1 MVWGAAYLSE
11 AAARVVIIELVPAGT
26 ALAVSKT
33 MPYVVAALL
42 IGWTTVYGKR
52 SRHRGEQLAAAQL
65 QPPPPASPAHGAA
78 RAWPHNPP
86 PQRRHRGLAAERRRR
101 RAVESRIPWSHQPN

>member
-1 MVWGAAYLSE
+1 LTVVWGAAYLSE
-11 AAARVVIIELVPAGT
+11 AAARVAIIEMVPAGT

-42 IGWTTVYGKR
+42 IGWTTAYGKR

-65 QPPPPASPAHGAA
+65 STGPSQATERHDMAA
-78 RAWPHNPP
+78 
-86 PQRRHRGLAAERRRR
+86 
-101 RAVESRIPWSHQPN
+101 